1 MFHAN
6 EEIFNE
12 AAAYID
18 KYNETLAPVF
28 TTIKKFISS
37 KKLIYTLD
45 DAFVIY
51 SETAEQSSRALTL
64 EIMDVLKELKL
75 SVNWLVMRCAIYK
88 EEYGIYYDQRP
99 LATIFNVEKYKGVNL
114 FEIMVPDDNYLPAE
128 IELMSVYHRLY
139 DPSLTEMWEYDLQ
152 KEGQLFDSL
161 ISRVDE
167 GKVAGGQSGAC
178 KASLFAEMNA
188 LKIVILTWV
197 NGLHDDGI
205 DAILIGEMAIKL
217 ISLGLHGIKITDV
230 HDKIQL
236 IGPLE
241 PLEQSLTAY
250 ISSVSPFK
258 LSKRTQSL
266 HLFDDRRTTRTTFYV
281 VSPCSDGLFEKPFLD
296 VFNSTE
302 FELIPW
308 VSSARFLEK
317 KNENF
322 PKSIK
327 IGNLWVLSRFLLI
340 DLWVLRII
348 KRLKLIEATIY
359 DRKLSETMVSLKKIR
374 NPNFNLITRAFNLN
388 YSGIF
393 ISEKAHKKEL
403 MAAHMNQ
410 DFVPAFEV
418 TTHGDRH

>member
-1 MFHAN
+1 MFHVD
-6 EEIFNE
+6 EKIFSE

-28 TTIKKFISS
+28 VTIKKFISA

-45 DAFVIY
+45 ESFAIY
-51 SETAEQSSRALTL
+51 SEGAEQSSRALTL
-64 EIMDVLKELKL
+64 EILATLKELKL
-75 SVNWLVMRCAIYK
+75 NTYWLVMRTAIYR
-88 EEYGIYYDQRP
+88 EEYGIYYDQRL

-114 FEIMVPDDNYLPAE
+114 FEIMVPDENYLPAE
-128 IELMSVYHRLY
+128 IELMSIYHRLY

-152 KEGQLFDSL
+152 KEGKLFDSL
-161 ISRVDE
+161 IVRIDE
-167 GKVAGGQSGAC
+167 GKVQGGHANREGQC
-178 KASLFAEMNA
+178 KANLFTELNA
-188 LKIVILTWV
+188 LKIVLLGWV
-197 NGLHDDGI
+197 NSLHDDGI

-230 HDKIQL
+230 HDKLQI

-241 PLEQSLTAY
+241 SIEQSLTNF
-250 ISSVSPFK
+250 IGSVSHFK
-258 LSKRTQSL
+258 LTKRTQKL
-266 HLFDDRRTTRTTFYV
+266 HLFDDLRTIRTTFYV
-281 VSPCSDGLFEKPFLD
+281 VSPCSDGLFEKPLLD
-296 VFNSTE
+296 IFNSTD

-308 VSSARFLEK
+308 VNSARFLEK

-359 DRKLSETMVSLKKIR
+359 DRKLQDTLISLKKIR
-374 NPNFNLITRAFNLN
+374 SPSFNLTTRAFNLN
-388 YSGIF
+388 YSGVF

-403 MAAHMNQ
+403 MASHMNQ
-410 DFVPAFEV
+410 DFVPALESSK
-418 TTHGDRH
+418 

>member
-1 MFHAN
+1 MFHPDP
-6 EEIFNE
+6 EIFNQ

-28 TTIKKFISS
+28 MTIKKFITS

-45 DAFVIY
+45 ESFVIY

-64 EIMDVLKELKL
+64 EIMDILKELKL
-75 SVNWLVMRCAIYK
+75 NTYWLVMRTAIYR

-114 FEIMVPDDNYLPAE
+114 FEIMVPDENYLPAE
-128 IELMSVYHRLY
+128 IELMGIYHRLY

-152 KEGQLFDSL
+152 KEGRLFESL
-161 ISRVDE
+161 VVRVDE
-167 GKVAGGQSGAC
+167 GKVGGRGEC
-178 KASLFAEMNA
+178 KANLFAELNA
-188 LKIVILTWV
+188 LKIVILTWI

-241 PLEQSLTAY
+241 PLERSLTDY

-258 LSKRTQSL
+258 LSKRTQNL
-266 HLFDDRRTTRTTFYV
+266 HLFDDLRTTRTTFYV

-296 VFNSTE
+296 VFNSTD

-308 VSSARFLEK
+308 VSSARFSEK

-348 KRLKLIEATIY
+348 KRLKLIEASVY
-359 DRKLSETMVSLKKIR
+359 DRKLQETIISLKKIR
-374 NPNFNLITRAFNLN
+374 SPNFNLITRAFNLN

-410 DFVPAFEV
+410 DFVPALEP
-418 TTHGDRH
+418 H